1 METTRGKRSV
11 INLVPIIFFS
21 FIFNSLT
28 IPAPPASPRPVSTSV
43 QLVLGGSGSVGGD
56 GSGGGGGCFLVA
68 LVVRF
73 LLLTKQAHA

>member
-43 QLVLGGSGSVGGD
+43 QLVLGGSV
-56 GSGGGGGCFLVA
+56 GGGGGGGGDGGGGGGGGGGAFFVA
-68 LVVRF
+68 D
-73 LLLTKQAHA
+73 KAHA

>member
-28 IPAPPASPRPVSTSV
+28 IPAPPAAPRPVSTSV
-43 QLVLGGSGSVGGD
+43 QLVLGGSGSVV
-56 GSGGGGGCFLVA
+56 GGGGGCFLVA
-68 LVVRF
+68 LVLRF